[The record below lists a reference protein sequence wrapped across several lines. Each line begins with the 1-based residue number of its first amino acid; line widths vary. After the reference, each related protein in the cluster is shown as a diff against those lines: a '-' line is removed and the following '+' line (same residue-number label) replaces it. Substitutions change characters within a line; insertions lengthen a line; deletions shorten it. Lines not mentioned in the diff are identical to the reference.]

1 MLSGLVGQHTR
12 TNVSSSLKVV
22 RQRARKLSSAFAAV
36 LTCFVLVPAVFPQTL
51 SAFMPGAQQPATSAA
66 HVDPLRRNTPRSAIY
81 AFLQACHAGRFDLA
95 SQYLDLRRTRADQR
109 DVLGPQLAKNLSEI
123 LDRDRQFEVGRL
135 SNDPAGDPADGLP
148 SNLDKLQSF
157 EVNAKAV
164 TLTMEKV
171 TQGDTDVWLVS
182 PESVARIPQLLGS
195 LEESAFEKR
204 LPEALVKTKLVGT
217 PLWVW
222 LALILSAIL
231 LALISRF
238 LSNLLLLVIKP
249 LAQRYANTLHANRVE
264 SFADPLRLL
273 LAVLVF
279 GACVGAIGPSALLRD
294 YIYRLLSFLFVLSC
308 TSIAMRVVDV
318 ISDTVTSRLNPR
330 ERALS
335 YSVLPLF
342 IRTIKIALFGIAV
355 LFVLSAWGYN
365 TNAILAGFGVGG
377 IAVALASQK
386 TIENLFGGIS
396 VISDR
401 PVLVGDFCQF
411 GGQTGTVEDIGLRS
425 TRIRTLDRT
434 LVTVP
439 NSSFSTMTLENFS
452 KRDRMWFHPTLHLRR
467 DTEPEKIR
475 AMMDAV
481 QAVLQKQ
488 PKVDPTDVPLRFT
501 RISKDSFDLEIFAY
515 VLTPDYNEYLR
526 TQSEL
531 LLKILDAAKALDIAF
546 AIPISQ
552 PLGGPPPPTKEQAAP
567 ALNRSNST

>member
-1 MLSGLVGQHTR
+1 MLSCLVGYHTR
-12 TNVSSSLKVV
+12 MKGSSIPEVMCERTKVLSPCATV
-22 RQRARKLSSAFAAV
+22 LACLLFAPFVFAQGLSSFI
-36 LTCFVLVPAVFPQTL
+36 
-51 SAFMPGAQQPATSAA
+51 PGGQQSTTSAA
-66 HVDPLRRNTPRSAIY
+66 RADPLRRTTPRSSIY

-95 SQYLDLRRTRADQR
+95 AQYLDLRHTRSDQR

-123 LDRDRQFEVGRL
+123 LDRDRQFEVARL
-135 SNDPAGDPADGLP
+135 SNDPGGDQADGLP

-157 EVNAKAV
+157 EVNTKAT

-182 PESVARIPQLLGS
+182 PDSVARIPQLLGS

-204 LPEALVKTKLVGT
+204 LPETLVKTKLVGT

-318 ISDTVTSRLNPR
+318 ISDTITSRLNPR

-377 IAVALASQK
+377 IA
-386 TIENLFGGIS
+386 
-396 VISDR
+396 
-401 PVLVGDFCQF
+401 
-411 GGQTGTVEDIGLRS
+411 
-425 TRIRTLDRT
+425 
-434 LVTVP
+434 
-439 NSSFSTMTLENFS
+439 
-452 KRDRMWFHPTLHLRR
+452 
-467 DTEPEKIR
+467 
-475 AMMDAV
+475 
-481 QAVLQKQ
+481 
-488 PKVDPTDVPLRFT
+488 
-501 RISKDSFDLEIFAY
+501 
-515 VLTPDYNEYLR
+515 
-526 TQSEL
+526 
-531 LLKILDAAKALDIAF
+531 
-546 AIPISQ
+546 
-552 PLGGPPPPTKEQAAP
+552 
-567 ALNRSNST
+567 